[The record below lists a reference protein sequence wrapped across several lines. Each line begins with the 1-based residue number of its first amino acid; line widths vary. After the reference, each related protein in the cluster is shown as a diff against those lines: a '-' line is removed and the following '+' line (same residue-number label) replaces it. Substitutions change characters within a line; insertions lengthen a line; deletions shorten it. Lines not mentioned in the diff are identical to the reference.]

1 MSRHLPLGIACLF
14 MCLCSFGIS
23 SCSDNEG
30 SEDPY
35 AFSNL
40 KLQKLDLSDA
50 KYLSL
55 TSAPAN
61 TRIAENAEVGLFKID
76 ENGNLSTVV
85 LSCIQEEDGTVK
97 QVRDDIK
104 VIPQHLI
111 SLSGAY
117 TLLLKCEF
125 RTEKGEYIDM
135 LHYYE
140 PEAHEVFNILVR
152 NSDGK
157 IFYIPQAASKYFKYL
172 TTSTTT
178 LDDKGNLYMLSC
190 NWDGTGSD
198 LLMITLLNDELV
210 IKQVNPNDIKIIG
223 NEIWALAN
231 RSVVVAGSGD
241 SWRDYTFL
249 YPNGGFEQTSLFD
262 KGPVHLSKVTS
273 GIKAVQV
280 EERPGNPQREYI
292 VSLHDYEV
300 GTSVGSNTLSQP
312 IVSISSGTDY
322 STQLGDADYVDWV
335 SKINYG
341 WIRSVYETS
350 RFYLLGS
357 CLVVDKQTNQITGLD
372 WEQSNHVII
381 PTAENTYKG
390 LAWSVSEKE
399 ASWFNIETLEYGVV
413 KFDLSQAGPY
423 QQTDFKANI
432 PSGEAIITGVRNS
445 DGKQVV
451 FIVNIE
457 TGKAVYS
464 VNNSDR
470 PITTLIPLN

>member
-1 MSRHLPLGIACLF
+1 MSRHLPQGIACLF

-55 TSAPAN
+55 TGAPAN
-61 TRIAENAEVGLFKID
+61 TRIGENAEVGLFKID
-76 ENGNLSTVV
+76 ENGNMSTVV

-104 VIPQHLI
+104 VIPKELI

-117 TLLLKCEF
+117 TLLFRCEF
-125 RTEKGEYIDM
+125 KTEEEVYIDM
-135 LHYYE
+135 LQFYE
-140 PEAHEVFNILVR
+140 PGKEGNFNILVR

-157 IFYIPQAASKYFKYL
+157 IFYIPQAANKYFEPL
-172 TTSTTT
+172 WFCIST
-178 LDDKGNLYMLSC
+178 LDNKGNLYMLPHKS
-190 NWDGTGSD
+190 DGNNI

-210 IKQVNPNDIKIIG
+210 IKQVSPNNIAMG
-223 NEIWALAN
+223 GEEIWPLDN
-231 RSVVVAGSGD
+231 QSVVLTGSG
-241 SWRDYTFL
+241 SPEYIFL
-249 YPNGGFEQTSLFD
+249 YPNGGFEQTRVFD
-262 KGPVHLSKVTS
+262 KGTVHLSKVTS

-280 EERPGNPQREYI
+280 EERPGNPQSEYI
-292 VSLHDYEV
+292 VSLHDYKV

-312 IVSISSGTDY
+312 IASINSGTDY
-322 STQLGDADYVDWV
+322 STHWGDANYVDWV
-335 SKINYG
+335 SKASHG
-341 WIRSVYETS
+341 WIESVYETS

-357 CLVVDKQTNQITGLD
+357 CLVVDKQTNQVTGLD
-372 WEQSNHVII
+372 SEQSNHVII

-390 LAWSVSEKE
+390 LAWSVSEQE
-399 ASWFNIETLEYGVV
+399 ASWFNIETLEYGAV